1 MELFVFIVCPYFLQ
15 EGDMPEEVNID
26 DLIDL
31 PTDEERVKKLQVTW
45 TVWTFIVKEAADFFF
60 FVISYHLS
68 PHGDSSR
75 TNMDRFC

>member
-45 TVWTFIVKEAADFFF
+45 TVWTFIVKEAAHFFF
-60 FVISYHLS
+60 FCHQLS
-68 PHGDSSR
+68 PFTSWGQFPHQHG
-75 TNMDRFC
+75 